1 MRFCFQYPPSGSS
14 RCNPLVAIG
23 CWSPFGPFST
33 LQAGRVAAT
42 CANRASALPP
52 LQLSV
57 PSKRVESLQRF
68 VVYERSVDDGAFQ
81 YPPSG
86 SSRCNRE
93 SVLQQ
98 HKTIYSFSTL
108 HAGRAAAPY
117 SPGLP
122 IAGEQCFQYPPSGSS
137 RCNTTTR
144 CPTETRNPFFQY
156 PPSGSSRCNKTF
168 PGYRILISQ

>member
-1 MRFCFQYPPSGSS
+1 MTFSTLQAGRVAATHRRLSRQPGCAFAFSTLQAGRVAATLHLGSEAMIALKLSVPSKRVESLQLLIACHERVMLIS
-14 RCNPLVAIG
+14 
-23 CWSPFGPFST
+23 FST

-98 HKTIYSFSTL
+98 HKK
-108 HAGRAAAPY
+108 R
-117 SPGLP
+117 
-122 IAGEQCFQYPPSGSS
+122 
-137 RCNTTTR
+137 
-144 CPTETRNPFFQY
+144 
-156 PPSGSSRCNKTF
+156 
-168 PGYRILISQ
+168 